1 MHFKLSVSPYLHTMQ
16 TVPNLMRQVLYALL
30 PGIILYVYFFGWGIV
45 INILLTSITALLCE
59 ALMLWMRDRPLRPF
73 LTDFSVLVTAW
84 LLALA
89 IPPLLPWWMTVIG
102 TAFAVIFA
110 KHLYGGLGFNPF
122 NPAMVGYV
130 VLLISFPYQ
139 MTQWPALAMLSG
151 YHPGL
156 LDSVSVI
163 FTGHPWHSSIGIDAL
178 SSATSL
184 DTMRTQLKHFHTVQ
198 EIKQNPLFGDF
209 GAKGWEWISNA
220 FFLGG
225 CWLLYKRVINWH
237 IPFAVLG
244 SLFIIAGFFFLIDP
258 DVHPSPLF
266 HVFSGASIL
275 AAFFIA
281 TDPVTAA
288 TSIKGRLFYGA
299 GIGILIYIIR
309 TWGGYPDGVA
319 FAVLLMN
326 MAAPLIDYYTKPR
339 VFGY

>member
-1 MHFKLSVSPYLHTMQ
+1 MHFKLSAPPHIHTLQ

-30 PGIILYVYFFGWGIV
+30 PGIVLYVYFFGWGIV
-45 INILLTSITALLCE
+45 VNILLTSLTALLCE

-89 IPPLLPWWMTVIG
+89 IPPLLPWWMTVVG

-130 VLLISFPYQ
+130 VLLISYPFQ
-139 MTQWPALAMLSG
+139 MTQWPALSILSG
-151 YHPGL
+151 YHPDL
-156 LDSVSVI
+156 LDSMNII
-163 FTGHPWHSSIGIDAL
+163 FTGQPWHSVTLDAL
-178 SSATSL
+178 SGATPL
-184 DTMRTQLKHFHTVQ
+184 DTMKTQLKHFHTVF

-209 GAKGWEWISNA
+209 GAKGGEWIGNA

-225 CWLLYKRVINWH
+225 CWLLYKRVISWQ
-237 IPFAVLG
+237 IPFAVLS
-244 SLFIIAGFFFLIDP
+244 SLFLIASFFFLMDP
-258 DVHPSPLF
+258 DTHPSPLF
-266 HVFSGASIL
+266 HIFSGASIL

-288 TSIKGRLFYGA
+288 TSNKGRLLYGA
-299 GIGILIYIIR
+299 GIGILIYVIR

-326 MAAPLIDYYTKPR
+326 MAAPTIDYYTKPR